1 MLKQFNCILSNGSTV
16 FFTKPNI
23 KAREKY
29 NLDQFNNLIWGFEL
43 GTGSRI
49 NETLSNKR
57 SKFKK
62 EVKRKR

>member
-29 NLDQFNNLIWGFEL
+29 SLDQFNNLI
-43 GTGSRI
+43 
-49 NETLSNKR
+49 
-57 SKFKK
+57 
-62 EVKRKR
+62 